1 MYFLLISYWETS
13 NIIIHYRTN
22 LFITLWRA
30 PLFSDCKMVITS
42 ISLMVFFV
50 GCLQMCIYAD
60 KVRYT
65 NEWIVEVGG
74 GGSEV
79 ADEIAQKHGFQNLG
93 KVYIT
98 R

>member
-1 MYFLLISYWETS
+1 
-13 NIIIHYRTN
+13 
-22 LFITLWRA
+22 
-30 PLFSDCKMVITS
+30 
-42 ISLMVFFV
+42 MVFFV